1 MSRFTFENLRSI
13 LREEA
18 GADATADIDQES
30 QDVPFVDLGYDS
42 LALIQVASAI
52 QMRHGV
58 PLPDDAP
65 AHMVTPREAVEYVNG
80 LLASA

>member
-1 MSRFTFENLRSI
+1 MSRFTLENLQSI

-18 GADATADIDQES
+18 GAEATADIGQDS
-30 QDVPFVDLGYDS
+30 LDVPFVDLGYDS

-52 QMRHGV
+52 QMRHGI

-65 AHMVTPREAVEYVNG
+65 TRMVTPREAVEYVNG